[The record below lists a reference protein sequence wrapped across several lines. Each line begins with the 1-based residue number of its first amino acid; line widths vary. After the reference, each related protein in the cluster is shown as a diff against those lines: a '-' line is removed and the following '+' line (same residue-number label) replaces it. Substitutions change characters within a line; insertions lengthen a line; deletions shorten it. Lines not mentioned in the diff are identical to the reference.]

1 MTYVVIVLVII
12 IVVLAYALYSN
23 SQKDKLQAREQQR
36 LLDDYQQRVN
46 EQQKL
51 LEDYRALEKNFN
63 NVGEGYEQALLAF
76 DKINE
81 DQEKVKKTNEAL
93 QKTVSSLQASNALI
107 QESFQKKAE
116 AMTQII
122 GDSQQLAAASGD
134 ARLSALVGRITDL
147 DDLQVD
153 LPPFER
159 EDNPM
164 VAQIAD
170 EAVRLTGID
179 KAQYLKFEQ
188 VVDPSAAVTML
199 LTNQSKAV
207 RALTHVLDN
216 ALKFT
221 TDGSVTLHVTV
232 DMDKMQAIYTV
243 EDTGSGIDA
252 AEAEHIFEPY
262 VKLNQFFDGQ
272 GIGLTV
278 ARNIVRR
285 LGGDLVL
292 DTTKQDAGSR
302 FVITLPI

>member
-122 GDSQQLAAASGD
+122 GDLQQLAAASGD

-188 VVDPSAAVTML
+188 VIDPSAAVTML

>member
-93 QKTVSSLQASNALI
+93 QKTVSSLQASNAFI

-122 GDSQQLAAASGD
+122 GDLQQLAAASGD

-147 DDLQVD
+147 DDLQAD

>member
-122 GDSQQLAAASGD
+122 GDLQQLAAASGD

>member
-93 QKTVSSLQASNALI
+93 QKTVSSLQASNAFI

-122 GDSQQLAAASGD
+122 GDLQQLAVASGD

-147 DDLQVD
+147 DDLQAD

>member
-122 GDSQQLAAASGD
+122 GDLQQLAAASGD
-134 ARLSALVGRITDL
+134 ARLSALVGRIIDL
-147 DDLQVD
+147 DDLQAD

>member
-122 GDSQQLAAASGD
+122 GDFQQLAAASGD

-147 DDLQVD
+147 DDLQAD

>member
-122 GDSQQLAAASGD
+122 GDLQQLAAASGD

-147 DDLQVD
+147 DDLQAD

-188 VVDPSAAVTML
+188 VIDPSAAVTML

>member
-122 GDSQQLAAASGD
+122 GDLQQLAAASGD

-147 DDLQVD
+147 DDLQAD

-188 VVDPSAAVTML
+188 VIDPSAAVTML

-243 EDTGSGIDA
+243 EDTGLGIDA